1 MARSRPSRIGRQP
14 SQLRIKMIPPLT
26 VVIGSM
32 ITALPIMTDY
42 PILPPM
48 GLLVVLAWRL
58 IRPGYWPVWAGFPL
72 GLIDD
77 IFSGQPLGSAA
88 FLWSVIFILLETV
101 DRKAVRRD
109 YWQDWLIA
117 STAIIFVLI
126 GGMLIVNFQSNL
138 LRLDLL
144 MPQILLSVLLYPFV
158 ARLIGA
164 IDSWRVAS

>member
-1 MARSRPSRIGRQP
+1 MARPRHSQIGRRP
-14 SQLRIKMIPPLT
+14 SQLRIKLVPPLT
-26 VVIGSM
+26 VIIGSM
-32 ITALPIMTDY
+32 ITALPIITDY

-48 GLLVVLAWRL
+48 GLLAVLAWRL
-58 IRPGYWPVWAGFPL
+58 IRPGFWAVWAGFPL

-88 FLWSVIFILLETV
+88 FLWSVIFILLEAI

-117 STAIIFVLI
+117 SIATIIVLI
-126 GGMLIVNFQSNL
+126 GGMLVVDIQSNI

-144 MPQILLSVLLYPFV
+144 LPQILLSILIYPFV
-158 ARLIGA
+158 ARFIGA
-164 IDSWRVAS
+164 IDNWRVAA

>member
-1 MARSRPSRIGRQP
+1 MVVPSV
-14 SQLRIKMIPPLT
+14 T

-32 ITALPIMTDY
+32 ITALPIITDY

-48 GLLVVLAWRL
+48 GLLVLLAWRL
-58 IRPGYWPVWAGFPL
+58 IRPGYWPVWVGFPL
-72 GLIDD
+72 GVIDD

-88 FLWSVIFILLETV
+88 FLWSIIFILLEAV

-117 STAIIFVLI
+117 SIATIIVLI
-126 GGMLIVNFQSNL
+126 GGMLIVDFQSNI
-138 LRLDLL
+138 RRFDLL
-144 MPQILLSVLLYPFV
+144 VPQILLSILIYPFV

-164 IDSWRVAS
+164 IDNWRVSS

>member
-1 MARSRPSRIGRQP
+1 M
-14 SQLRIKMIPPLT
+14 PPVT
-26 VVIGSM
+26 VVLGSM
-32 ITALPIMTDY
+32 ITALPIITDY

-77 IFSGQPLGSAA
+77 MFSGQPIGSAA
-88 FLWSVIFILLETV
+88 FLWSVIFIVLETI
-101 DRKAVRRD
+101 DRKAVSRD

-117 STAIIFVLI
+117 SIAIVFVLI
-126 GGMLIVNFQSNL
+126 GGMLIVDFPSNMM
-138 LRLDLL
+138 RLDLL
-144 MPQILLSVLLYPFV
+144 LPQILLSVLIYPFV

-164 IDSWRVAS
+164 VDNWRVAS

>member
-1 MARSRPSRIGRQP
+1 MAWSRQSRIGRQP
-14 SQLRIKMIPPLT
+14 SQLRIKLVPPVT
-26 VVIGSM
+26 VVLGSM
-32 ITALPIMTDY
+32 ITALPIITDY

-77 IFSGQPLGSAA
+77 IFSGQPLGSAV
-88 FLWSVIFILLETV
+88 FLWSVVFILLEAI
-101 DRKAVRRD
+101 DRKAVNRD

-117 STAIIFVLI
+117 SIATVFVLI
-126 GGMLIVNFQSNL
+126 GGMLIVDFQSNM

-144 MPQILLSVLLYPFV
+144 LPQILLSILLYPFV

-164 IDSWRVAS
+164 IDNWRVAS

>member
-1 MARSRPSRIGRQP
+1 MAWSRQSRIGRQP
-14 SQLRIKMIPPLT
+14 SQLRIKLVPPVT
-26 VVIGSM
+26 VVLGSM
-32 ITALPIMTDY
+32 ITALPIITDY

-77 IFSGQPLGSAA
+77 IFSGQPLGSAV
-88 FLWSVIFILLETV
+88 FLWSVVFILLEAI
-101 DRKAVRRD
+101 DRKAVSRD

-117 STAIIFVLI
+117 SIATVFVLI
-126 GGMLIVNFQSNL
+126 GGMLIVDFQSNM

-144 MPQILLSVLLYPFV
+144 LPQILLSILLYPFV

-164 IDSWRVAS
+164 IDNWRVAS

>member
-1 MARSRPSRIGRQP
+1 MAWSRQSRIGRQP
-14 SQLRIKMIPPLT
+14 SQLRIKLVPPVT
-26 VVIGSM
+26 VVLGSM
-32 ITALPIMTDY
+32 ITALPIITDY

-77 IFSGQPLGSAA
+77 IFSGQPLGSAV
-88 FLWSVIFILLETV
+88 FLWSVVFILLEAI
-101 DRKAVRRD
+101 DRKAVSRD

-117 STAIIFVLI
+117 SIATVFVLI
-126 GGMLIVNFQSNL
+126 GGMLIVDFQSSM

-144 MPQILLSVLLYPFV
+144 LPQILLSILLYPFV

-164 IDSWRVAS
+164 IDNWRVAS

>member
-1 MARSRPSRIGRQP
+1 MPRSHQSKIGRQP
-14 SQLRIKMIPPLT
+14 SQLGITVIPPVT

-32 ITALPIMTDY
+32 ITALPIITDY

-72 GLIDD
+72 GVIDD

-88 FLWSVIFILLETV
+88 FLWSVIFILLEAV

-117 STAIIFVLI
+117 SLAMIIVLI
-126 GGMLIVNFQSNL
+126 GGMLIVDFRSNILNLEL
-138 LRLDLL
+138 LV
-144 MPQILLSVLLYPFV
+144 PQILLSILLYPFV
-158 ARLIGA
+158 ARLVGA
-164 IDSWRVAS
+164 VDNWRVAA

>member
-1 MARSRPSRIGRQP
+1 V
-14 SQLRIKMIPPLT
+14 T

-32 ITALPIMTDY
+32 ITALPIITDY

-72 GLIDD
+72 GVIDD

-88 FLWSVIFILLETV
+88 FLWSVIFILLEAV

-117 STAIIFVLI
+117 SLAMIIVLI
-126 GGMLIVNFQSNL
+126 GGMLIVGFRSNILNLEL
-138 LRLDLL
+138 LV
-144 MPQILLSVLLYPFV
+144 PQILLSILLYPFV
-158 ARLIGA
+158 ARLVGA
-164 IDSWRVAS
+164 VDNWRVAA